1 MEKLFC
7 FWSSDSLECVNT
19 FFHIRRHRIEMVKDL
34 GYQMSFSVFDEASVA
49 EWKGVDLRLA
59 NEIPNMD
66 VIVLAVKRVSEH
78 TRDFPLKFK
87 QNSIS

>member
-1 MEKLFC
+1 
-7 FWSSDSLECVNT
+7 
-19 FFHIRRHRIEMVKDL
+19 MVKDL

-78 TRDFPLKFK
+78 TCDFPY
-87 QNSIS
+87 